1 MKTFTLISAIIGILA
16 TAFGYWG
23 QYTEAG
29 NKKYDEMAGMIPAF
43 AYYLGIFLLIIA
55 SITGAYLLLKSK

>member
-1 MKTFTLISAIIGILA
+1 MKTFIIVCALLGVLG

-55 SITGAYLLLKSK
+55 SIAGAYLLLKSK